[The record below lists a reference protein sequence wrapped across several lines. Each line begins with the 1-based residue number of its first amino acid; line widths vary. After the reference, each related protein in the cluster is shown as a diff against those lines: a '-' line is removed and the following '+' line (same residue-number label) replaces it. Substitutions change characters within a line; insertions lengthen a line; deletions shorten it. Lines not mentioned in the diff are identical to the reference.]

1 MLITPCLDTKI
12 TFNKRSLLFLVLAKH
27 TEFPDVL
34 KYKLKLAMPNPV
46 PKYLNKLFFILKHK
60 KLVKKVKLKLINKCN
75 V

>member
-1 MLITPCLDTKI
+1 
-12 TFNKRSLLFLVLAKH
+12 
-27 TEFPDVL
+27 
-34 KYKLKLAMPNPV
+34 MPNPV